1 MNRQLMSLGRGRPV
15 EEMGVHADKSH
26 QILKLEKDYSDL
38 EFIIKQRNAT
48 HQVNKDMLE
57 KTLQQLQEQ
66 RMELLNL
73 QSKIGG
79 SEYNISRERELRK
92 ELQEITA
99 EISQLHDRIT
109 ELVNSPFVKSAEGR
123 LNYIKKLQEK
133 ETQLSE
139 LEKEHKD
146 MTEEAEKYEFENRQL
161 TEEIQNLKD
170 EIKRLKGILEEL
182 KSGFSKETA
191 GKLLSAKT
199 PEEFRLIMETMVREG
214 TLPAW
219 AKVNFL
225 PQRPKEDLENPEFL
239 LYEIER
245 LTLEKG
251 QLAAELQKTQELR
264 DAKGMIDAARMSV
277 DRKIS
282 ELERLLSYAHPRGH
296 LQPEEAKEFSAGKY
310 RKVATFKA
318 ADVDALTEFSESQP
332 EELPPK
338 TNILDLLIIDAIYY
352 DKPLAEALRLSQ
364 EEVAQFTTLA
374 EVDFYNHDGKYTPSR
389 PGLTP
394 KYVLQVAFQVDIDD
408 AFLKHMQEGDIE
420 VTLIHINE
428 AMPQPF
434 GRALLPL
441 RDLADKIMMS
451 SGSVPV
457 VTKAATITALDP
469 ELGAE
474 QKVVGQLR
482 YKMRMRLDLQRDL
495 KEYRDRNEH
504 QAAARTSTLSAI
516 VPTEARTY
524 TIRILRCEH
533 IRMKDTSKV
542 LAPFVYYSFYK
553 FWHTTKTMA
562 GTDPAFDDIRTFD
575 VTMSTNF
582 IEYLQS
588 APMEIVVFNDDK
600 TQQTRMREAAQ
611 GPPGEII
618 GRTHIKLS
626 DLLDQREYEKKY
638 VEDLK
643 DVNERSVVGRI
654 ELWIMWNV
662 KRTDA

>member
-1 MNRQLMSLGRGRPV
+1 MNKQLISLTKGKAV
-15 EEMGVHADKSH
+15 EETGVFAGKSQ
-26 QILKLEKDYSDL
+26 QILRLEKDYSDL

-48 HQVNKDMLE
+48 HQVNKDMLDR
-57 KTLQQLQEQ
+57 TLSQLQEQ

-92 ELQEITA
+92 ELQEIST
-99 EISQLHDRIT
+99 EIKQLHDRIT
-109 ELVNSPFVKSAEGR
+109 ELVASPFVKSIEGR

-133 ETQLSE
+133 EME
-139 LEKEHKD
+139 INKLEEEHKEI
-146 MTEEAEKYEFENRQL
+146 TEEAEKYEFDNRQIQD
-161 TEEIQNLKD
+161 EIQSLKD
-170 EIKRLKGILEEL
+170 EIKQIKATLEEL

-191 GKLLSAKT
+191 SKLLSART

-225 PQRPKEDLENPEFL
+225 PQRPKEDLEDPEFL

-251 QLAAELQKTQELR
+251 QLAAELQKAQELR
-264 DAKGMIDAARMSV
+264 DAKGKIDAARMSV
-277 DRKIS
+277 DQKIS
-282 ELERLLSYAHPRGH
+282 ELERLLSYAHPRRH
-296 LQPEEAKEFSAGKY
+296 IEAEEAKEYTIGKY
-310 RKVATFKA
+310 KKVSTIKA
-318 ADVDALTEFSESQP
+318 VDVDALTEFSESQVD
-332 EELPPK
+332 ELPPK
-338 TNILDLLIIDAIYY
+338 TNILDLLLIDAIYY
-352 DKPLAEALRLSQ
+352 DKPLTETLRLSQ
-364 EEVAQFTTLA
+364 DDVAQLTTLA
-374 EVDFYNHDGKYTPSR
+374 EVDFYNHDGKYSPAR

-420 VTLIHINE
+420 VTFIYINE

-434 GRALLPL
+434 GKALIPL
-441 RDLADKIMMS
+441 KDLVEKIMMS
-451 SGSVPV
+451 SSNIPVV
-457 VTKAATITALDP
+457 VTKAVTIMAITP
-469 ELGAE
+469 EIGVE

-482 YKMRMRLDLQRDL
+482 YKMRMRLDLLPDL
-495 KEYRDRNEH
+495 KEYKVRNEY
-504 QAAARTSTLSAI
+504 QAAARTNTLSAI
-516 VPTEARTY
+516 LPTEMRTY
-524 TIRILRCEH
+524 TIRIVRCEH
-533 IRMKDTSKV
+533 LRMREASKV

-562 GTDPAFDDIRTFD
+562 GTDPAFNDIKTFD
-575 VTMSTNF
+575 VAMSSNF

-600 TQQTRMREAAQ
+600 LQQARAREISQ

-618 GRTHIKLS
+618 GRTHIKLA
-626 DLLDQREYEKKY
+626 DLLDQQEYEKKY
-638 VEDLK
+638 IEELK
-643 DVNERSVVGRI
+643 DVNERHVIGKI
-654 ELWIMWNV
+654 ELWIMWNI
-662 KRTDA
+662 KR